1 MKKPSDQP
9 ARDRA
14 LDPTTSFIVHAPAGS
29 GKTTL
34 LTRRYVAL
42 LDHAAPESILA
53 ITFTRKAA
61 AEMRDR
67 VVSALHSTPHAHLAE
82 NPARLAIQTFDS
94 LALRIV
100 SQMPWLARMGAVP
113 APTEDASPLYL
124 EAARRTM
131 ELAAENSP
139 IGEAV
144 FRLLLH
150 ADNRADRWMDL
161 IRSLL
166 ERRDQWLH
174 WLIPASLDLTEARAA
189 FENSLARLRQAA
201 LEQIRTTFGSLA
213 GETLDLAH
221 FAAQTLNRTL
231 AGEVD
236 AWQFAAECF
245 LKKDDNAPRKSPNAR
260 QGFPPGTP
268 EARRAK
274 ALCAALA
281 GHPGAAE
288 ALAEFRFTPPAV
300 YTDGQWQVLSDALA
314 VIKRATAELQLVF
327 RERNAIDFIDLNLAA
342 AHALGETTNPTDLAL
357 ALGSRFE
364 HILVD
369 EFQDTSRRQFHL
381 LEQLTAGWTTGD
393 GRTLFLV
400 GDPMQSIYAFR
411 QAEVGLF
418 QQARENG
425 IGELKLESLRL
436 TANFRSAPELV
447 HWTNT
452 TFPPVFP
459 SHDDAAR
466 GFVAFHPAVAEHPE
480 YAGRIHLHAFID
492 NAIPEPP
499 LDRILAIVRDAAPD
513 KKIAIL
519 GRKRSVLG
527 PIATALRNAQIPFQ
541 AVELEPLGQRPVV
554 EDLMS
559 LTRALLH
566 PLDRIAWLALLRAP
580 FCGLS
585 LNDLHSLA
593 TLNSLSI
600 WNSLENPPAQL
611 SPDAHARLARI
622 RAVLAEALSRIAR
635 ASLRTVVEDTWR
647 ALGGPHCLDPAGLED
662 AEAFL
667 ALLDQHSTG
676 GLLWDFA
683 ALRQRAGELTAHAG
697 PTTGDHIQL
706 MTIHKAKGL
715 EFDIVIVPGM
725 EQQNSSRDDALLRWI
740 ESGGSLI
747 AGPVK
752 AAGGDDDPIYK
763 WIGEQQKIREDQEL
777 RRLTYVAATRPKF
790 ELHLLASR
798 ATGQNGLL
806 RPRKNTLLKILESV
820 FETHFDALST
830 ATASAQAPAPPHPT
844 FARVP
849 ASWTPPPF
857 PPAPPWERRAAA
869 MEPEPEVAYE
879 WVGATARR
887 CGEVVHAYLQRIA
900 REGLDRWD
908 AAAIA
913 RSHRAFAGALRNL
926 GVPEDELPAA
936 VARVARSLSTT
947 LADDRG
953 RWILSP
959 HKEAATE
966 LALSTP
972 EGNFRIDRTF
982 LDPGGTRWIVDFKV
996 SDHTGGSLD
1005 AFLDNER
1012 ERHREQLE
1020 RYARILASIDKRKT
1034 KLGLYFPLLGG
1045 WREWD
1050 APEALG
1056 APG

>member
-1 MKKPSDQP
+1 MKKPSDQS

-14 LDPTTSFIVHAPAGS
+14 LDPAASFIVHAPAGS

-34 LTRRYVAL
+34 LTRRFITL
-42 LDHAAPESILA
+42 LDYAAPEAILA

-67 VVSALHSTPHAHLAE
+67 VVRELRSTPHADLAQ
-82 NPARLAIQTFDS
+82 NPGRLAIQTFDS

-113 APTEDASPLYL
+113 APTEDSSPLYL

-131 ELAAENSP
+131 ELAAEKSP
-139 IGEAV
+139 IGESV
-144 FRLLLH
+144 SRLLLH
-150 ADNRADRWMDL
+150 ADNGADRWMEL

-166 ERRDQWLH
+166 GRRDQWLH
-174 WLIPASLDLTEARAA
+174 WLIPASLDLTEARAT
-189 FENSLARLRQAA
+189 FETSLARVRQAA
-201 LEQIRTTFGSLA
+201 LAQISAAFNTLA
-213 GETLDLAH
+213 QETLDLARY
-221 FAAQTLNRTL
+221 AAETLNRTL
-231 AGEVD
+231 GDEVE
-236 AWQFAAECF
+236 AWQLASEC
-245 LKKDDNAPRKSPNAR
+245 LLTKDGSPRKRLSAKE
-260 QGFPPGTP
+260 GFPPGTR
-268 EARRAK
+268 EASRAK
-274 ALCAALA
+274 SLCATLTN
-281 GHPGAAE
+281 HPGAVE
-288 ALAEFRFTPPAV
+288 ALAEFRSTPPAA
-300 YTDGQWQVLSDALA
+300 YTEPQWQILSDALA
-314 VIKRATAELQLVF
+314 VMKRATAELQLVF
-327 RERNAIDFIDLNLAA
+327 RERNAIDFIELNLAA
-342 AHALGETTNPTDLAL
+342 ARALGETTNPTDLAL
-357 ALGSRFE
+357 SLGCRFE

-381 LEQLTAGWTTGD
+381 LEQLTAGWANGD

-425 IGELKLESLRL
+425 IGELKLEPLNL

-466 GFVAFHPAVAEHPE
+466 GEVTFHSAVAEHEE
-480 YAGRIHLHAFID
+480 YSGQIHLHAFID
-492 NAIPEPP
+492 NVIPEPP
-499 LDRILAIVRDAAPD
+499 TERLIHIVRAAAPD

-527 PIATALRNAQIPFQ
+527 PIATALREAQIQFQ
-541 AVELEPLGQRPVV
+541 AVELEPLGERPVV

-585 LNDLHSLA
+585 LDDLHSLA
-593 TLNSLSI
+593 TSGIASI
-600 WNSLENPPAQL
+600 WQSRENPAAPL
-611 SPDAHARLARI
+611 SPEGRQRLARI
-622 RAVLAEALSRIAR
+622 HPVLAESLARIAR

-647 ALGGPHCLDPAGLED
+647 ALGGPHCITAADLED

-667 ALLDQHSTG
+667 ALLDEYSTG
-676 GLLWDFA
+676 GVLWDFA
-683 ALRQRAGELTAHAG
+683 ALRDKANELTAHAD
-697 PTTGDHIQL
+697 PTAGDRIQL

-725 EQQNSSRDDALLRWI
+725 EKRNSSRNDALLRWI
-740 ESGGSLI
+740 ESGDSLI

-752 AAGGDDDPIYK
+752 AAGGDDDPIYH
-763 WIGEQQKIREDQEL
+763 WIGEQEKIREDQEL

-790 ELHLLASR
+790 ELHLLANR
-798 ATGQNGLL
+798 NNGQNGLL
-806 RPRKNTLLKILESV
+806 RPQKNTLLRILESV
-820 FETHFDALST
+820 FEPHFDALSS
-830 ATASAQAPAPPHPT
+830 AEASAQAPAPPPPA

-857 PPAPPWERRAAA
+857 PPAPAWERRAATV
-869 MEPEPEVAYE
+869 EPEPEVTYE

-913 RSHRAFAGALRNL
+913 RSHRAFLSALRNL
-926 GVPEDELPAA
+926 GVPDDELPGA

-959 HKEAATE
+959 HKESATE

-982 LDPGGTRWIVDFKV
+982 LDSNGTRWIVDFKV
-996 SDHTGGSLD
+996 SDHTGGALD

-1020 RYARILASIDKRKT
+1020 RYARILAAIDARKT

-1056 APG
+1056 AQG

>member
-34 LTRRYVAL
+34 LTRRYIAL

-67 VVSALHSTPHAHLAE
+67 VVEALDGTPHAHLAE

-113 APTEDASPLYL
+113 APTEDAAPLYL

-131 ELAAENSP
+131 ELAAEKSP
-139 IGEAV
+139 TGEAV

-150 ADNRADRWMDL
+150 ADNRAERWMDL

-166 ERRDQWLH
+166 SRRDQWLH
-174 WLIPASLDLTEARAA
+174 WLIPASLDLTKARAE
-189 FENSLARLRQAA
+189 FERSLARVRQAA
-201 LEQIRTTFGSLA
+201 LEQIRAAFGALA
-213 GETLDLAH
+213 GETLALAH
-221 FAAQTLNRTL
+221 FAAETLNRTL
-231 AGEVD
+231 GDEVD
-236 AWQFAAECF
+236 TWQFAAECF
-245 LKKDDNAPRKSPNAR
+245 LKKDDKAPRKSPNAR
-260 QGFPPGTP
+260 QGFPAGTP
-268 EARRAK
+268 QTSRAK
-274 ALCAALA
+274 SLCATLA
-281 GHPGAAE
+281 NHPGAAA
-288 ALAEFRFTPPAV
+288 ALAEFRFTPPAA
-300 YTDGQWQVLSDALA
+300 YTDDQWQVLSDALI
-314 VIKRATAELQLVF
+314 VMKRATAELQLVF
-327 RERNAIDFIDLNLAA
+327 RERNAIDFIELNLAA
-342 AHALGETTNPTDLAL
+342 AQALGDITNPTDLAL

-381 LEQLTAGWTTGD
+381 LEQLTAGWTPGD

-425 IGELKLESLRL
+425 IGDLKLESLNL

-459 SHDDAAR
+459 SHDDASR
-466 GFVAFHPAVAEHPE
+466 GAVTFHSAVAEHTE
-480 YAGRIHLHAFID
+480 YSGRIHLHAFID
-492 NAIPEPP
+492 GAIPEPP
-499 LDRILAIVRDAAPD
+499 LDRIVAIVRAAAPD
-513 KKIAIL
+513 KKVAIL

-527 PIATALRNAQIPFQ
+527 PIATALRDAQIQFQ

-585 LNDLHSLA
+585 LDDLHSLA
-593 TLNSLSI
+593 TARNPSI
-600 WNSLENPPAQL
+600 WQCLETPPAQL
-611 SPDAHARLARI
+611 SPDALARLARI
-622 RAVLAEALSRIAR
+622 RPVLSESLARIAR
-635 ASLRTVVEDTWR
+635 ASLRAVVEDTWR
-647 ALGGPHCLDPAGLED
+647 ALGGPHCLTAADLED

-667 ALLDQHSTG
+667 ALLDEYSAG

-683 ALRQRAGELTAHAG
+683 ALREKANELTAHPD
-697 PTTGDHIQL
+697 PTAGDHIQL

-715 EFDIVIVPGM
+715 EFDIVVVPGM
-725 EQQNSSRDDALLRWI
+725 EKQNSSRNDSLLRWI
-740 ESGGSLI
+740 ESGDSLI

-752 AAGGDDDPIYK
+752 AAGGEEDPIYK
-763 WIGEQQKIREDQEL
+763 WIGEQEKIREDQEL
-777 RRLTYVAATRPKF
+777 RRLTYVASTRPQF
-790 ELHLLASR
+790 ELHLLANR
-798 ATGQNGLL
+798 TTGQNGLL
-806 RPRKNTLLKILESV
+806 RPRKNTLLSILESV
-820 FETHFDALST
+820 FEPLFAALSG
-830 ATASAQAPAPPHPT
+830 AAASVQAPAPPPPA

-869 MEPEPEVAYE
+869 VESELEVTYD

-908 AAAIA
+908 AAAIS
-913 RSHRAFAGALRNL
+913 RSHRAFANALRNL

-936 VARVARSLSTT
+936 VARVARSLSST

-972 EGNFRIDRTF
+972 EGAFRIDRTF
-982 LDPGGTRWIVDFKV
+982 LDSNGTRWIVDFKV

-1020 RYARILASIDKRKT
+1020 RYARILASIDARKT

-1056 APG
+1056 AQG

>member
-1 MKKPSDQP
+1 MKTPSDKP

-34 LTRRYVAL
+34 LTRRYIAL
-42 LDHAAPESILA
+42 LDHAAPEAVLA

-67 VVSALHSTPHAHLAE
+67 VVKELHNTPHAHLAH
-82 NPARLAIQTFDS
+82 NPGRLAIQTFDS

-113 APTEDASPLYL
+113 APTEDAAPLYL

-131 ELAAENSP
+131 ELAADKSP

-150 ADNRADRWMDL
+150 ADNRAERWMDL

-166 ERRDQWLH
+166 ARRDQWLH
-174 WLIPASLDLTEARAA
+174 WLIPATLDLTEARAT
-189 FENSLARLRQAA
+189 FEESLARVRLAALRQIRAA
-201 LEQIRTTFGSLA
+201 FGELA
-213 GETLDLAH
+213 AETLNLAR
-221 FAAQTLNRTL
+221 FAAQTLNHTL
-231 AGEVD
+231 TDDVD
-236 AWQFAAECF
+236 AWKFAAECF
-245 LKKDDNAPRKSPNAR
+245 LTDKDAPRKSPNAK
-260 QGFPPGTP
+260 QGFPARTP
-268 EARRAK
+268 QASRAK
-274 ALCAALA
+274 ALCATLSNL
-281 GHPGAAE
+281 PGAAK
-288 ALAEFRFTPPAV
+288 ALAEFRSTPPAA
-300 YTDGQWQVLSDALA
+300 YTEAQWQVLSDSLA
-314 VIKRATAELQLVF
+314 VMKHATAELQIVF
-327 RERNAIDFIDLNLAA
+327 RERNAIDFIELNLAA
-342 AHALGETTNPTDLAL
+342 ARALGETTHPTDLAL
-357 ALGSRFE
+357 ALGCRFE

-418 QQARENG
+418 QQAREKG
-425 IGELKLESLRL
+425 IGELKLEPLNL

-447 HWTNT
+447 NWSNQ

-459 SHDDAAR
+459 AHDDASR
-466 GFVAFHPAVAEHPE
+466 GAVTFHSAVAEHEE
-480 YAGRIHLHAFID
+480 YKGRIHIHAFID
-492 NAIPEPP
+492 NAIPERP
-499 LDRILAIVRDAAPD
+499 LDRIIAIVRAAPPD
-513 KKIAIL
+513 RKIAIL

-527 PIATALRNAQIPFQ
+527 PIATALREAQIQFQ
-541 AVELEPLGQRPVV
+541 AVELEPLGRRPVV

-585 LNDLHSLA
+585 LDDLHSLA
-593 TLNSLSI
+593 TAGNPGI
-600 WNSLENPPAQL
+600 WRCLENPPAEL
-611 SPDAHARLARI
+611 SPDAHARLNRI
-622 RAVLAEALSRIAR
+622 RAVLAESLSRIAR

-647 ALGGPHCLDPAGLED
+647 ALGGPHCLTAADLED

-667 ALLDQHSTG
+667 ALLDEYSTG
-676 GLLWDFA
+676 GVLWDFA
-683 ALRQRAGELTAHAG
+683 ALRDKANELTAHAD
-697 PTTGDHIQL
+697 PTAGDRIQL

-725 EQQNSSRDDALLRWI
+725 ESKAENRDDSLLRWVDSD
-740 ESGGSLI
+740 ERLI
-747 AGPVK
+747 AGAVK
-752 AAGGDDDPIYK
+752 ATGGGDDPIYK
-763 WIGEQQKIREDQEL
+763 WIGEHKKIREDQEL
-777 RRLTYVAATRPKF
+777 RRLTYVVATRAKF
-790 ELHLLASR
+790 ELHLLANRKISKNGNLAGAR
-798 ATGQNGLL
+798 ANTQL
-806 RPRKNTLLKILESV
+806 RILETV
-820 FETHFDALST
+820 FEPLFDALSST
-830 ATASAQAPAPPHPT
+830 GTSAQPPVPPPPT

-849 ASWTPPPF
+849 ASWAPPPF
-857 PPAPPWERRAAA
+857 PPAPAWERRAAA
-869 MEPEPEVAYE
+869 VEPELEVTYE

-887 CGEVVHAYLQRIA
+887 CGEVVHAYMQRIA

-908 AAAIA
+908 AAAIT
-913 RSHRAFAGALRNL
+913 RSHRAFANALRNL
-926 GVPEDELPAA
+926 GVPEDELPGA
-936 VARVARSLSTT
+936 VARVSRSLSTT

-972 EGNFRIDRTF
+972 EGAFRIDRTF
-982 LDPGGTRWIVDFKV
+982 LDSDGTRWIVDFKV

-1012 ERHREQLE
+1012 ERHREQLD
-1020 RYARILASIDKRKT
+1020 RYARILASIDARKT
-1034 KLGLYFPLLGG
+1034 RLGLYFPLLGG

-1056 APG
+1056 AQG

>member
-1 MKKPSDQP
+1 MTTPSDQQ

-14 LDPTTSFIVHAPAGS
+14 LDAATSFIVHAPAGS

-34 LTRRYVAL
+34 LTNRYIAL
-42 LDHAAPESILA
+42 LDHAAPEAILA

-61 AEMRDR
+61 AEMRGR
-67 VVSALHSTPHAHLAE
+67 VVNALRNTPHAHLAD
-82 NPARLAIQTFDS
+82 NPGRLAIQTFDS

-113 APTEDASPLYL
+113 TPTEDSSPLYR

-131 ELAAENSP
+131 ELAAEASP

-150 ADNRADRWMDL
+150 ADNRADRWMSL
-161 IRSLL
+161 IQSLL
-166 ERRDQWLH
+166 ARRDQWLH
-174 WLIPASLDLTEARAA
+174 WLIPATLNLNEARATL
-189 FENSLARLRQAA
+189 EMSLAHARQAA
-201 LEQIRTTFGSLA
+201 LEQIQTAFGSLA
-213 GETLDLAH
+213 TETLNLAR
-221 FAAQTLNRTL
+221 FAAAVLDSNLTD
-231 AGEVD
+231 EVD
-236 AWQFAAECF
+236 AWKFAAECF
-245 LKKDDNAPRKSPNAR
+245 LTAQDAPRKSPNAR
-260 QGFPPGTP
+260 QGFPARTP
-268 EARRAK
+268 EASRAK
-274 ALCAALA
+274 SLCAALA
-281 GHPGAAE
+281 NHPTAAE
-288 ALAEFRFTPPAV
+288 TLAEFRFTPPAA
-300 YTDGQWQVLSDALA
+300 YTEAQWQVLSDALL
-314 VIKRATAELQLVF
+314 VMKRATAELQLVF
-327 RERNAIDFIDLNLAA
+327 RERNAIDFIELNLAA
-342 AHALGETTNPTDLAL
+342 SQALGDTTNPTDLAL
-357 ALGSRFE
+357 ALGARIE

-369 EFQDTSRRQFHL
+369 EFQDTSRRQFQL
-381 LEQLTAGWTTGD
+381 LEQLTAGWTNGD

-425 IGELKLESLRL
+425 LGDLKLEPLNL

-459 SHDDAAR
+459 SQDDASR
-466 GFVAFHPAVAEHPE
+466 GAVTFHPAVAEHAE
-480 YAGRIHLHAFID
+480 YSGQVHLHAFID
-492 NAIPEPP
+492 NVIPEPP
-499 LDRILAIVRDAAPD
+499 LAHIVGIVSAAPPD

-527 PIATALRNAQIPFQ
+527 PIATALRDAHIPFQ

-585 LNDLHSLA
+585 LDDLHSLA
-593 TLNSLSI
+593 SAAQPSI
-600 WNSLENPPAQL
+600 WHSLENPPAEL
-611 SPDAHARLARI
+611 SPDAHTRLARI
-622 RAVLAEALSRIAR
+622 RPVLAESLAR
-635 ASLRTVVEDTWR
+635 AARISLRAVVEDTWR
-647 ALGGPHCLDPAGLED
+647 ALGGPNCLSPAGLED

-667 ALLDQHSTG
+667 ALLDDYSTG

-683 ALRQRAGELTAHAG
+683 ALRDKADELTAHAD
-697 PTTGDHIQL
+697 PTAGDRIQL

-725 EQQNSSRDDALLRWI
+725 EQQNSRRNDSLLRWI
-740 ESGGSLI
+740 DSGESLI

-752 AAGGDDDPIYK
+752 ATAGDDDPIYH
-763 WIGEQQKIREDQEL
+763 WIGRQEAIREDQEL

-798 ATGQNGLL
+798 TTGQNGLR
-806 RPRKNTLLKILESV
+806 RPRKNTLLRVLETA
-820 FETHFDALST
+820 FDLHFAALT
-830 ATASAQAPAPPHPT
+830 GAAPPAQRPAPPPPT

-857 PPAPPWERRAAA
+857 PPAPDWERRAAA
-869 MEPEPEVAYE
+869 VESQPEITYD

-908 AAAIA
+908 AAAIT
-913 RSHRAFAGALRNL
+913 RSHRAFANALRNL
-926 GVPEDELPAA
+926 GVPEDELPGA
-936 VARVARSLSTT
+936 VARVARSLLTT

-959 HKEAATE
+959 HTEAATE

-972 EGNFRIDRTF
+972 EGDFRIDRTF
-982 LDPGGTRWIVDFKV
+982 LDSGVRWIVDFKV

-1020 RYARILASIDKRKT
+1020 RYARILGAIDACKP

-1056 APG
+1056 ARG